1 MEALQ
6 AGLEKQISE
15 MEFEKSKYVER
26 ISNLQDQAK
35 KSSSQT
41 LSLLSGI
48 DLKKRT
54 LFMISSLIT

>member
-41 LSLLSGI
+41 LSLLSGMN
-48 DLKKRT
+48 LKKKEHH
-54 LFMISSLIT
+54 LKNHD

>member
-41 LSLLSGI
+41 LSLLSGTHF
-48 DLKKRT
+48 LK
-54 LFMISSLIT
+54 

>member
-41 LSLLSGI
+41 LSLLSGTI
-48 DLKKRT
+48 FLNNNSHSLKK
-54 LFMISSLIT
+54 L

>member
-41 LSLLSGI
+41 LSLLSGTI
-48 DLKKRT
+48 FLNNNSHSLK
-54 LFMISSLIT
+54 